1 MIELEPMCEPEEV
14 TLESLEDAVFRWEK
28 SVGYIGA
35 GFDCSDEYTH
45 DLFSRDV
52 LHGVLNGFASQKLDV
67 PDALKAR
74 TEAADK
80 HFVELTFEIDSHVW
94 GSTAIYDKTIFWY
107 YYRWPIK

>member
-1 MIELEPMCEPEEV
+1 MIEPEPICEAEEV
-14 TLESLEDAVFRWEK
+14 TLASLEDAVSCWEK

-45 DLFSRDV
+45 DLFARDV

-67 PDALKAR
+67 PDVLKAR
-74 TEAADK
+74 IAAADK
-80 HFVELTFEIDSHVW
+80 RFIELTFEIDNHVW
-94 GSTAIYDKTIFWY
+94 GSAVIYDKTIFWY